1 MEKDKVEMLYC
12 SFNQDLKR
20 FAVGV
25 STGFA
30 IFDTENFSLLYSYRN
45 VWIY

>member
-1 MEKDKVEMLYC
+1 MEEEKEEMLYC

-20 FAVGV
+20 FAVGF

-30 IFDTENFSLLYSYRN
+30 IFDIESFSLLYSHSKC
-45 VWIY
+45 